1 MIGEGVKKRGLF
13 YDDKKKKKKK
23 DKMNK
28 AQSQSKDEFYSEMET
43 EEEEKYLGKKR
54 FERKL
59 VKYEALPD
67 YLKDN
72 EFILDHYRSEWPIKD
87 AILSAFSWHNETLN
101 VWTHLGGFLI
111 FATLTVMSSMEI
123 PEGGGFLF
131 GFSRSIPGNFM
142 TANNSG
148 ELFPDMK
155 ARQEVVSQGSVFL
168 QVDGGGEG
176 NNRFD
181 SAVLP
186 RWPWFVFL
194 GGAMACLV
202 CSSLSHLLACHSR
215 RLNLFFWRLDYAGIS
230 IMIVSSF
237 FTPIYYVFYCHP
249 YTRLLYLSSITTLGV
264 LVIITLLAPALST
277 PRFRPFRATLFL
289 TMGFSGI
296 IPAAHAL
303 ALHWGAPHI
312 FVSLAYEL
320 AMAVSYATGAAFYVS
335 RIPER
340 WHPGKFDIAGHSHQI
355 FHVLVV
361 AGALAHYAASLVIW
375 DFRKGSPTCL

>member
-1 MIGEGVKKRGLF
+1 MTGEGVKKRGLLCSGR
-13 YDDKKKKKKK
+13 KKK
-23 DKMNK
+23 DKMNR
-28 AQSQSKDEFYSEMET
+28 AQSQSSRDGFDSEMKT
-43 EEEEKYLGKKR
+43 EEGKYQSKKR
-54 FERKL
+54 FERQL

-72 EFILDHYRSEWPIKD
+72 EFILDYYRSEWPIKD

-111 FATLTVMSSMEI
+111 FVALTVMSSMDI
-123 PEGGGFLF
+123 PEGRGSFLS
-131 GFSRSIPGNFM
+131 GFSRSIPGAFI
-142 TANNSG
+142 TANNSDK
-148 ELFPDMK
+148 LFPDMK
-155 ARQEVVSQGSVFL
+155 PRQVTSQGSVF
-168 QVDGGGEG
+168 QVDEGESNG
-176 NNRFD
+176 ID
-181 SAVLP
+181 ALP

-194 GGAMACLV
+194 VGAMACLV

-237 FTPIYYVFYCHP
+237 FTPIYYIFFCHP
-249 YTRLLYLSSITTLGV
+249 YTRLLYLSSISTLGV
-264 LVIITLLAPALST
+264 LVIITLLAPALSS
-277 PRFRPFRATLFL
+277 PRFRPFRAILFL
-289 TMGFSGI
+289 TMGFSGV
-296 IPAAHAL
+296 IPAGHAL

-320 AMAVSYATGAAFYVS
+320 AMALSYATGVAFYVS

-340 WHPGKFDIAGHSHQI
+340 WNPGKFDIAGHSHQI

-361 AGALAHYAASLVIW
+361 AGALAHYAASLVIL
-375 DFRKGSPTCL
+375 DFRKASPTCLTWSS